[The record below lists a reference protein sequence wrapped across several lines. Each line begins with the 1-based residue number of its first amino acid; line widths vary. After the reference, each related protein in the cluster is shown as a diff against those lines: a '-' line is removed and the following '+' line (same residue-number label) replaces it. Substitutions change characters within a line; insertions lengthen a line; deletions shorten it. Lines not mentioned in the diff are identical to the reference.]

1 MYEIKTAEPKVVW
14 KSNCILGEGTL
25 WVKEH
30 NSIYFVDIK
39 KKKIHILNVKNKK
52 RKVIKVNKQI
62 SFIAHIKKNIF
73 ILGLEREIRIVNL
86 KSKKVIKSIVIEEDL
101 SNNRINDGKTDP
113 KGRLWFGTM
122 DNPERSIKNGSL
134 YCLDKDL
141 IIHKVDTGYFITNG
155 PAFLNENNFYHTDSR
170 RRIIYKLKIN
180 KYLKIIKKEV
190 FIKLNS
196 KNGSPDGM
204 TLDRNKNLWVA
215 TYGGAKLLVFN
226 KNGKLKHT
234 VKFPAKNITNCTFG
248 GKNNTEIFVTTA
260 KKSMNKSELQRYSF
274 SGSLFSVKSNIKG
287 LNQKNFILSNA
298 KKRLILRENSN
309 KTS

>member
-62 SFIAHIKKNIF
+62 GFIAHIKKNIF

-298 KKRLILRENSN
+298 KKRLILRKNSN